1 MIESILTSVGL
12 KLVDWLWAK
21 IEVKLEAYFE
31 MKSQI
36 KAISNEA
43 GALKDELKNATS
55 DAERFQ
61 ILRKINSFQDR
72 IGT

>member
-1 MIESILTSVGL
+1 MIESILTNIGL
-12 KLVDWLWAK
+12 KLVDFLWAK
-21 IEVKLEAYFE
+21 IEVKLDAYFE

-43 GALKDELKNATS
+43 NDLKEELKNATS

-61 ILRKINSFQDR
+61 ILRKIGSFQDR
-72 IGT
+72 IGS